1 MHKRFD
7 RWWHKY
13 SLDSIYAATLML
25 LRADADAEGLGLW
38 NAGRMQAIGSAK
50 LFTQDREFTFVA
62 RSLKKPLYHWALWD
76 RISGASASRLSTT
89 VVMQGFI
96 KGYGSD
102 RVLVRPER
110 AVI

>member
-1 MHKRFD
+1 
-7 RWWHKY
+7 
-13 SLDSIYAATLML
+13 
-25 LRADADAEGLGLW
+25 
-38 NAGRMQAIGSAK
+38 MQAIGLAK
-50 LFTQDREFTFVA
+50 WFTQGRDFTFVA
-62 RSLKKPLYHWALWD
+62 RSLKKPLYHRALWH

-96 KGYGSD
+96 KAYGSD